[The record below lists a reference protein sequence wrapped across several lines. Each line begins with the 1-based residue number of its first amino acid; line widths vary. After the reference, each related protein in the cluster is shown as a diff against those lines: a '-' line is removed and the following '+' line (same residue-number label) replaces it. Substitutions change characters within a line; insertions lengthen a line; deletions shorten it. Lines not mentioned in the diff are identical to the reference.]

1 MLKRWLVT
9 LGLLVLSV
17 SVLALGV
24 WLWKNLQDAHVYA
37 GVVSNPP
44 QMASN
49 ISLIDETGNPFSL
62 QELRGQW
69 ILLTYGYTSC
79 PDVCPLTL
87 SNLRDTKLPLGADA
101 DRVRVVFVS
110 IDPKRDT
117 PAVLK
122 TYVSHFGS
130 DFKGLTGSADEVD
143 VAAKAYNV
151 RYEIK
156 PDASGSGYLVSHSA
170 FVYLIDPQFRLRV
183 TYPFGVQPQDIA
195 GDIAYLLGHETPAA
209 ENSDTALPVTEAW
222 LRAPLTPNGD
232 TAAYMV
238 IQNTNNT
245 DDQLISVT
253 SDIAKTIELHETMQ
267 MNGMMEMEPRNTLTV
282 PANGKLELKP
292 GGAHMML
299 LGVTRTLRVGD
310 KVTLRLNF
318 ASGNQVTVTA
328 IVRE

>member
-1 MLKRWLVT
+1 MLKRWLVII
-9 LGLLVLSV
+9 GLLAISV
-17 SVLALGV
+17 GVLALGV
-24 WLWKNLQDAHVYA
+24 WLWKNVHDAHVYA
-37 GVVSNPP
+37 GVVANPP
-44 QMASN
+44 QPASN
-49 ISLIDETGNPFSL
+49 ISLKDETGNPFSL

-87 SNLRDTKLPLGADA
+87 SNLRDTKLQLGAEA

-117 PAVLK
+117 PAVLN

-130 DFKGLTGSADEVD
+130 DFKGLTGSKEAID

-156 PDASGSGYLVSHSA
+156 PAVPGPGYLVSHTA

-195 GDIAYLLGHETPAA
+195 SDIAYLMGQETIAA
-209 ENSDTALPVTEAW
+209 ENSDTALPVNDAW

-245 DDQLISVT
+245 DDQLVSVT

-267 MNGMMEMEPRNTLTV
+267 MNGMMEMDPRNALTV
-282 PANGKLELKP
+282 PANGQLELKP

-299 LGVTRTLRVGD
+299 LGVTRSLRVGD
-310 KVTLRLNF
+310 KVTFTLNF
-318 ASGNQVTVTA
+318 ASGNQVLVTA
-328 IVRE
+328 VVRP